1 MKVRKIISDDFVLA
15 TANFDEIVDLIVNGY
30 EAVGILNWYLEGK
43 DVFMD
48 DPVNITA
55 ISLIV
60 RTENI
65 RLFVDMKNKRLDL
78 VREIDWYTR
87 YTPPYIGA
95 KPVHQQ
101 LISVMSYGMIDVSY
115 IDIKEELCNEIIYSK

>member
-48 DPVNITA
+48 DPVNIPA

-87 YTPPYIGA
+87 YTPPYWGKTCPSA
-95 KPVHQQ
+95 
-101 LISVMSYGMIDVSY
+101 IDFSNVVWN
-115 IDIKEELCNEIIYSK
+115 D